1 MIASILN
8 KKIVLIMMGILLISC
23 VSAWTNTTFN
33 NSLSSETL
41 SFSYPYEEYTD
52 TPDDTAQIRQQIYK
66 AQTFTVSGN
75 DSMYLRNV
83 SLHLS
88 KTGSPTGTA
97 VIGIRNANSTDV
109 IGSDLVNTTF
119 DSSIVSST
127 GWYNFSLPLLR
138 LEIGEIYAITIGC
151 SNCDPSNRLNWE
163 FEGSAL
169 GYGGGQA
176 FESGDYGATFYDASE
191 DYPFKVYK
199 TYLRWLEV
207 PDELVVIEG
216 YLNLSGLQ
224 KSYYQPYQF
233 NTFYYLVNKSY
244 RQAQRLSINNLTL
257 DKFSVVVLC
266 ETGEEC
272 NGNISY
278 AIRNATNDSI
288 IAECNLG
295 LANDTRGTS
304 FKECDFT
311 DILLNGDFYFSIE
324 RDDDEGG
331 TYSVR
336 LYTEPDDDE
345 IQIEGN
351 RAWYNGTDWFEY
363 STDVLIINV
372 TFVESPLFP
381 ENAFLYVNDLTAW
394 SYSGEF
400 SQTNNRTSNTALFIN
415 SYLDSCTYVSN
426 YCYVPFA
433 FQSSKIG
440 VLQYS
445 DMSFTSEGF
454 LENEN
459 IFSNTTL
466 EGNVETFIL
475 NITANSLL
483 SARLVYNGT
492 SYSGTID
499 SSNAPNYIITRNLVI
514 PQVNEDTN
522 VTFYWDL
529 TLTEGDY
536 NSTFNNQT
544 ILNLSLD
551 DCSSNTVTLFNFTLV
566 DEEIKDL
573 LNMSNPS
580 LNGSIELDLDLSS
593 FGYTTPFLEYSQ
605 TYTNGSFATICANI
619 NFTEAT
625 RYRTDLVGGFVT
637 ENHVQEFYYIDNG
650 TINSTNIPQEITL
663 YDLLLTDSTTFV
675 FTFTDENNLIVED
688 AIVHVFRYYIGDGTF
703 REVERAK
710 EDDNGETLVHLVE
723 EDVVYYFQVTL
734 DGELL
739 YTSSQYTAK
748 CLETPCQITLTA
760 GAVTDDFVPP
770 DLLPEGTYSLSTDRE
785 TRLVTLA
792 FNLNESATM
801 NLSVF
806 TLSGNQ
812 SRDDDVVNSSS
823 LTAESG
829 SFSVYVPETFGNITY
844 YAVIC
849 HNGDIVTSQFIDL
862 TPSARETF
870 GVLGVFLS
878 ILLIILLGLIGAT
891 QGVWSVIFLVIGFIL
906 ASMLTLLELDYLTL
920 IFYVCLCLAIIY
932 KLYTRKSAS

>member
-1 MIASILN
+1 MNITFADGLNHAFPTNSSLYIDSTSAWDYSGELNRSENDDTEDASGWLN
-8 KKIVLIMMGILLISC
+8 STAGADFVNPDNAYDETWNTLTEIYSEGAGGSASSKVAFIYENFTIPSFSNYATFNYKYRVDSDQAC
-23 VSAWTNTTFN
+23 VSTFTLACYTGSSWETILYDSSDGSAVTT
-33 NSLSSETL
+33 
-41 SFSYPYEEYTD
+41 TD
-52 TPDDTAQIRQQIYK
+52 TIPSTCLTGATLQMRVQLLTQDI
-66 AQTFTVSGN
+66 
-75 DSMYLRNV
+75 
-83 SLHLS
+83 
-88 KTGSPTGTA
+88 TGSP
-97 VIGIRNANSTDV
+97 
-109 IGSDLVNTTF
+109 
-119 DSSIVSST
+119 
-127 GWYNFSLPLLR
+127 
-138 LEIGEIYAITIGC
+138 
-151 SNCDPSNRLNWE
+151 NCD
-163 FEGSAL
+163 
-169 GYGGGQA
+169 
-176 FESGDYGATFYDASE
+176 SGDYMNSE
-191 DYPFKVYK
+191 YYEGQVHWYNLQQTSNLCSYIN
-199 TYLRWLEV
+199 TYL
-207 PDELVVIEG
+207 
-216 YLNLSGLQ
+216 
-224 KSYYQPYQF
+224 
-233 NTFYYLVNKSY
+233 
-244 RQAQRLSINNLTL
+244 A
-257 DKFSVVVLC
+257 
-266 ETGEEC
+266 
-272 NGNISY
+272 
-278 AIRNATNDSI
+278 
-288 IAECNLG
+288 
-295 LANDTRGTS
+295 
-304 FKECDFT
+304 
-311 DILLNGDFYFSIE
+311 
-324 RDDDEGG
+324 
-331 TYSVR
+331 
-336 LYTEPDDDE
+336 
-345 IQIEGN
+345 
-351 RAWYNGTDWFEY
+351 
-363 STDVLIINV
+363 
-372 TFVESPLFP
+372 
-381 ENAFLYVNDLTAW
+381 
-394 SYSGEF
+394 
-400 SQTNNRTSNTALFIN
+400 
-415 SYLDSCTYVSN
+415 SCSYVSG
-426 YCYVPFA
+426 YCYVPFL
-433 FQSSKIG
+433 FHSDSSGYLEYLSMIF
-440 VLQYS
+440 
-445 DMSFTSEGF
+445 DSEGF
-454 LENEN
+454 HETANVFNN
-459 IFSNTTL
+459 ITI
-466 EGNVETFIL
+466 EGNVEPFIL
-475 NITANSLL
+475 NVTSNSLL

-499 SSNAPNYIITRNLVI
+499 SSDAPNYVVTRNLLI
-514 PQVNEDTN
+514 PQVNEDVN

-529 TLTEGDY
+529 TLTDGDY

-637 ENHVQEFYYIDNG
+637 ENHVQEFYHIDNG